1 MFTSLHGFEMIDGA
15 AAADDDDDDVYSH
28 GVVLMSDV

>member
-1 MFTSLHGFEMIDGA
+1 MFTSLHGFERIDGA
-15 AAADDDDDDVYSH
+15 ADDDDDDDDVYSH